1 MVYQSKVI
9 RADIKYS
16 RRKSVFYCT
25 NRFDLKLEYHIS
37 FVDERSEKN
46 IFGGKKILYN
56 IILFH

>member
-46 IFGGKKILYN
+46 IFGGNKKN
-56 IILFH
+56 II